1 MRLNFDQL
9 HVFPPSPAPAWEPK
23 TNLDLSRL
31 SRRGKMEAGQQKPS
45 IHAGVPACPACPVE
59 KTGNLQGIESSDELL
74 ARLAQFRFDLVEADI
89 ASGAPTAEL
98 DRVNNLCW
106 EFMDA
111 DGMPFDQAL
120 AVAASIVVTCEPA
133 PCEAGYTDV
142 RQLWRELTSTQ
153 QPTSTQR
160 RKS

>member
-1 MRLNFDQL
+1 M
-9 HVFPPSPAPAWEPK
+9 S
-23 TNLDLSRL
+23 DLSILVKAKIEGVAL
-31 SRRGKMEAGQQKPS
+31 SLNQDGTIRAAGPAAALASLKPS
-45 IHAGVPACPACPVE
+45 LHRNKSALVE
-59 KTGNLQGIESSDELL
+59 HLKLCAALE
-74 ARLAQFRFDLVEADI
+74 QFRFDLVEADI
-89 ASGAPTAEL
+89 ASGAPAAEL

-120 AVAASIVVTCEPA
+120 AVAVSIVVTCEPA